1 MAAADAPGRA
11 SLRRSLFFSAWR
23 PASYWDVVGP
33 HLPLALVA
41 GLPLLLAAL
50 VPLDRLPLRACTFLE
65 WTGRPCPFCGLTRS
79 FWAMAGGDWGFAVT
93 NYPLAAPFYLAVA
106 AVFAWNAAAL
116 LSGARLTRG
125 RLLIL
130 GRWRRPALV
139 TAALL
144 LAANWGYRLA
154 LGLQ

>member
-1 MAAADAPGRA
+1 MTAAEAADRP
-11 SLRRSLFFSAWR
+11 LIRRPLLFSAWR

-41 GLPLLLAAL
+41 GLPLLLAAM
-50 VPLDRLPLRACTFLE
+50 VPLDRLPLVACTLLE
-65 WTGRPCPFCGLTRS
+65 WTGRPCPLCGLTRS
-79 FWAMAGGDWGFAVT
+79 FWAMAGGDWGFAVF

-116 LSGARLTRG
+116 LTGMRLARG
-125 RLLIL
+125 RLLVP
-130 GRWRRPALV
+130 GRFRRTVYV